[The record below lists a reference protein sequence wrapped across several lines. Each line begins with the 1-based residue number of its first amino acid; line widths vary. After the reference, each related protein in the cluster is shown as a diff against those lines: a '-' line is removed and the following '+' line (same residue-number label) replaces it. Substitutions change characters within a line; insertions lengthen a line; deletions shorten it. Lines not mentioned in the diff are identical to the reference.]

1 MQTLSLTPIQLKA
14 YRDDVVNVLYKQ
26 IHLLEEIQK
35 SDFFK
40 KNIGHNDEQHS
51 GLLTQ
56 ESIEEA
62 KPIIHGEIEKLKNFD
77 VVLSVVGTMKAG
89 KSTTINAIVGREIL
103 PNRNRPMTALPTRII
118 HTPGQKQP
126 VLVFENPAVM
136 DFAKKVGQ
144 LLKSNPHWG
153 ENHQIKENPDLQ
165 KLIDNLISNSNATF
179 KTRSEGDDGV
189 YEFLS
194 QLNDL
199 VRLSEMLQMSL
210 FEDQQKNKNSG
221 IKPEDLAFP
230 YHVCRNF
237 DQLPTIE
244 IEFSHLKNSEGVE
257 GRLILLDTPGP
268 NEAGQ
273 EQLKPMLEEQ
283 LKRSSAVLLV
293 LDFTQLK
300 SEAEQSVREQ
310 LAKIPMLAK
319 DRLFALVNKFDE
331 RTANSDDAETTKNMI
346 FSDLLRDRI
355 NKEHIFP
362 VASQLC
368 YLANRME
375 EEMASKGKPELGGWV
390 DDFAKEACGARY
402 EKKWEKEDKEDILE
416 AIEDIRDASH
426 MQDPI
431 ERAIVKTQTEA
442 PQIAIRSAL
451 AQVNQALENVQNF
464 CEVHT
469 KLARKTNE
477 KERISLKGKI
487 ANLQESIVN
496 LGKLQDS
503 EKNNLEKICNKLKLG
518 TQKKIDNLIQGSIDA
533 SQEFFQISQENLEA
547 IRKKNEVDELKFTLK
562 SRKKLNELK
571 QKSHAA
577 EELLKRHTGDSI
589 VLSSD
594 QEKEAFNNYISELY
608 KTLANSANDEV
619 IKILSSGEQSIQDAL
634 YQAKAACEKE
644 FSEIQTA
651 FQKEDIVLT
660 LSVPSLADFEQIE
673 GHKIRF
679 QRDMHSKTESRT
691 YEISGWG
698 SWIARKLW
706 GGGNGTYE
714 FTYYTDSK
722 KEIMKQIKSDLQ
734 TFVFV
739 PIQEKINHKFDNYNA
754 QLIDGYIGAVKLQT
768 EKLAKEFSNAIT
780 ASELEGQEKEKYLKF
795 IGLLEKRSEAIRD
808 TLHDCRQV
816 FETKESQQ
824 SLVEMK
830 G

>member
-144 LLKSNPHWG
+144 LLKSNPHWS

-210 FEDQQKNKNSG
+210 LEDQQENKNSS

-331 RTANSDDAETTKNMI
+331 RNANSDDAETTKNMI

-375 EEMASKGKPELGGWV
+375 EELASQGKPELGGWV

-402 EKKWEKEDKEDILE
+402 EKKWEKENQKDILE

-477 KERISLKGKI
+477 NERDSLKEQI
-487 ANLQESIVN
+487 VNLQKSIKA
-496 LGKLQDS
+496 LGKLQHAEKKKLEDICKGLSKVIS
-503 EKNNLEKICNKLKLG
+503 EQVTALIKGCNYECEKVFKDNINEIQSNKPEKVYEWLFSTKSRNELNEIKKQRAEADILLKNN
-518 TQKKIDNLIQGSIDA
+518 D
-533 SQEFFQISQENLEA
+533 
-547 IRKKNEVDELKFTLK
+547 
-562 SRKKLNELK
+562 
-571 QKSHAA
+571 
-577 EELLKRHTGDSI
+577 GDSI
-589 VLSSD
+589 VFGSEED
-594 QEKEAFNNYISELY
+594 KEKFIQQMSKLY
-608 KTLANSANDEV
+608 LTLADGVNNEV
-619 IKILSSGEQSIQDAL
+619 ASIMKEGEGKIATALST
-634 YQAKAACEKE
+634 AKIECEKE
-644 FSEIQTA
+644 LHNIETIFK
-651 FQKEDIVLT
+651 KEDVVLE
-660 LSVPSLADFEQIE
+660 LSVPNLAAFENIE
-673 GHKIRF
+673 GNKIRY
-679 QRDMHSKTESRT
+679 QRAMQSKTET
-691 YEISGWG
+691 YKYEKSGIG
-698 SWIARKLW
+698 SWFARKLW
-706 GGGNGTYE
+706 GGGYE
-714 FTYYTDSK
+714 TSTKTSFFDSK
-722 KEIMKQIKSDLQ
+722 TEIIKQIKSDLQ
-734 TFVFV
+734 MYVFEPV
-739 PIQEKINHKFDNYNA
+739 QAQISNKFDNYNA
-754 QLIDGYIGAVKLQT
+754 ELIENYIGAVKLQT
-768 EKLAKEFSNAIT
+768 EKLAQEFTNAIA

-808 TLHDCRQV
+808 TLQDCRQV
-816 FETKESQQ
+816 FETKESQRT
-824 SLVEMK
+824 LIEMK

>member
-210 FEDQQKNKNSG
+210 LEDQQNNKNSG

-375 EEMASKGKPELGGWV
+375 EELASKGKPELGGWV

-451 AQVNQALENVQNF
+451 AQVNQALENVQNY

-477 KERISLKGKI
+477 DERDSLKKQI
-487 ANLQESIVN
+487 ENLQESIVN
-496 LGKLQDS
+496 LGKLQAS
-503 EKNNLEKICNKLKLG
+503 EKKKLESICTDLLMRTHK
-518 TQKKIDNLIQGSIDA
+518 QISNLIQESTEA
-533 SQEFFQISQENLEA
+533 SQDFFQVTQENLKSVAEENKVA
-547 IRKKNEVDELKFTLK
+547 EHKLTHK

-571 QKSHAA
+571 QRSHEA
-577 EELLKRHTGDSI
+577 EELLKRHDGDTI
-589 VLSSD
+589 VLSTD
-594 QEKEAFNNYISELY
+594 KEKAEFNHYMSELY
-608 KTLANSANDEV
+608 RTLANSANEEV
-619 IKILSSGEQSIQDAL
+619 SQIMSSGEQSIQHAL

-644 FSEIQTA
+644 FSNIQTA

-660 LSVPSLADFEQIE
+660 LSVPSLAAFEKIE

-679 QRDMHSKTESRT
+679 EREMRSTTENRT
-691 YEISGWG
+691 YEKSGIGAWL
-698 SWIARKLW
+698 ARKLW
-706 GGGNGTYE
+706 GGGSGTYKTT
-714 FTYYTDSK
+714 FFTDSK
-722 KEIMKQIKSDLQ
+722 KEIMEQIKSDLQ
-734 TFVFV
+734 EFVFE
-739 PIQEKINHKFDNYNA
+739 PIQEQINHKFDNYSA
-754 QLIDGYIGAVKLQT
+754 QLINGYIGEVKFQT
-768 EKLAKEFSNAIT
+768 EKLAQEFSNAIA
-780 ASELEGQEKEKYLKF
+780 ASELKGQEKAKYLKF
-795 IGLLEKRSEAIRD
+795 IGLLEKRSETIRD
-808 TLHDCRQV
+808 TLQDCRQV

-824 SLVEMK
+824 SLVGMK

>member
-14 YRDDVVNVLYKQ
+14 YRDDVVNVLYEQ

-118 HTPGQKQP
+118 HKPGQKQP

-144 LLKSNPHWG
+144 LLKSNPHWS

-165 KLIDNLISNSNATF
+165 KLIDNLINNSNATF
-179 KTRSEGDDGV
+179 KTRSAGEDGV

-210 FEDQQKNKNSG
+210 LEDQQNNKNSG

-402 EKKWEKEDKEDILE
+402 ERKWEKEDKEDILE

-477 KERISLKGKI
+477 EERITLKEQI
-487 ANLQESIVN
+487 ANLQKSIEA
-496 LGKLQDS
+496 LGELQDT
-503 EKNNLEKICNKLKLG
+503 EKKKLEGICKGLSSDISHKVDTLIIGCNDECKLFFQKNIDTIQSNKPEKIREW
-518 TQKKIDNLIQGSIDA
+518 SFSA
-533 SQEFFQISQENLEA
+533 
-547 IRKKNEVDELKFTLK
+547 K
-562 SRKKLNELK
+562 SRDELNELK
-571 QKSHAA
+571 KQRA
-577 EELLKRHTGDSI
+577 EAENLLKNNDGDSI
-589 VLSSD
+589 VFRNEED
-594 QEKEAFNNYISELY
+594 KETFILQMSKLY
-608 KTLANSANDEV
+608 MLLANAVNAEVTLIMGNGEDE
-619 IKILSSGEQSIQDAL
+619 IATALSKAKIE
-634 YQAKAACEKE
+634 CEKE
-644 FSEIQTA
+644 LHNIETIFK
-651 FQKEDIVLT
+651 KEDIVLE
-660 LSVPSLADFEQIE
+660 LSVPNLAAFEKIE
-673 GHKIRF
+673 GHKIRY
-679 QRDMHSKTESRT
+679 QRDMKSKTET
-691 YEISGWG
+691 YEYEKSGIG
-698 SWIARKLW
+698 SWFARKLW
-706 GGGNGTYE
+706 GGGYATSTKTY
-714 FTYYTDSK
+714 FFDSK
-722 KEIMKQIKSDLQ
+722 NAIINQIQSDLKIHVFDPVQAQIK
-734 TFVFV
+734 
-739 PIQEKINHKFDNYNA
+739 NKFDNYNA
-754 QLIDGYIGAVKLQT
+754 ELIENYIGAVKLQT
-768 EKLAKEFSNAIT
+768 EKLAQEFSNAIK
-780 ASELEGQEKEKYLKF
+780 ASELEGQEKAKYLKF